1 MIRNNKKFVRS
12 GQDDLAKNNKSITPL
27 QDKIVQVVRETPNC
41 TMSDIYKEFP
51 NLDSAGIR
59 KAMRRMIEGHKVIQ
73 HFTVGNVPL

>member
-59 KAMRRMIEGHKVIQ
+59 KAMRRMIEGHIVIQ